1 MNDIFVKHD
10 SGSNDTSSF
19 TVNPSRDFLHDPIN
33 DRNILHQNRVDPS
46 VVTVLTNLFD
56 EERATSFTSYLR
68 KWTCCTYFQKIS
80 TALTPHI
87 L

>member
-1 MNDIFVKHD
+1 MKHD

-19 TVNPSRDFLHDPIN
+19 TVNPSRDILHDPIN

-46 VVTVLTNLFD
+46 VVTVLKNLFD
-56 EERATSFTSYLR
+56 EERATSFTSNIR

-80 TALTPHI
+80 TALTPDI